1 VTEDG
6 QARTSYAI
14 KATPDFCGVRS
25 RVAGRSVL
33 LLLVACL
40 SGRTAARAEFVIS
53 GFGGAAFTQDNE
65 LRLKQAGGTDLTFH
79 GVSYEGRD
87 FQSPQYYGVRLSY
100 FLSEHPHWGF
110 GLEFIHAKIYL
121 DRSETVQVSGSR
133 AGAPVNDSERVADT
147 INSFSISHGLNF
159 LTADLIYRWFP
170 AERGASVAG
179 RFQPYA
185 GLGVGALIP
194 HVESDIGGVKAEEYQ
209 WRGPGVQA
217 FLGTNFDVTRHWSL
231 FVEYKFS
238 YANLDELS
246 IPGGSISLEPLSHH
260 LVAGISFRF

>member
-1 VTEDG
+1 M
-6 QARTSYAI
+6 
-14 KATPDFCGVRS
+14 KASPDFCGVRS

-121 DRSETVQVSGSR
+121 DTSETVHVSGSR

-209 WRGPGVQA
+209 WRGPGVQP